1 MRRRLRTRLRKGWGY
16 NENGGGGNQ
25 LSFCRLVYA
34 NFGLIDTLSLID
46 FAGRHI
52 RCVSSLNVT

>member
-1 MRRRLRTRLRKGWGY
+1 MKWG
-16 NENGGGGNQ
+16 EGHSFFMEENQ

-34 NFGLIDTLSLID
+34 VFGLIDALSLID

>member
-1 MRRRLRTRLRKGWGY
+1 MNWG
-16 NENGGGGNQ
+16 EGHSFFMEENQ

-34 NFGLIDTLSLID
+34 DFGLIDALSLID

-52 RCVSSLNVT
+52 RCVSLNVT